1 MEPHTTRIRG
11 RRMYTSLMAGAIG
24 IKGLS
29 LEDSIDLAT
38 QAGFD
43 AVWFDIKEA
52 KALADQHGVDHLKD
66 LFASKGVKPGGWGAP
81 VRWQDDTQR
90 DSDLEALKPL
100 AELGVALGNPFTT
113 SGIMPGND
121 EREFDDQYAYVIERL
136 RPFAEGLK
144 TSGVSLGIEFI
155 APKTLRNRF
164 KYEFVYSMPQML
176 QLAADAGTG
185 NIGVL
190 FDVWHHYTAHGT
202 VEDLNL
208 LTTENV
214 FVVHV
219 NDAPTGLEIDEQQ
232 DLSRTLP
239 METGVIPAPAMIT
252 KLAEIG
258 YAGPVIAEPFS
269 TRINDLA
276 AADPAAAASETNA
289 SIRKLIAASGI

>member
-1 MEPHTTRIRG
+1 
-11 RRMYTSLMAGAIG
+11 MYSSLMPGAIG

-29 LEDSIDLAT
+29 LQDSIDLAA
-38 QAGFD
+38 QSGFD

-52 KALADQHGVDHLKD
+52 KALADQHGADYVKD

-81 VRWQDDTQR
+81 VRWQDDANR
-90 DSDLEALKPL
+90 NADLEALKPL
-100 AELGVALGNPFTT
+100 ADLGVALGNPFTT
-113 SGIMPGND
+113 TGIMPAND
-121 EREFDDQYAYVIERL
+121 EREFDDQYAFIIERL
-136 RPFAEGLK
+136 RPFAEALK
-144 TSGVSLGIEFI
+144 ASGVSLGIEFI

-164 KYEFVYSMPQML
+164 KYEFIYSMPQML

-202 VEDLNL
+202 VEELGLLNSG
-208 LTTENV
+208 NV

-239 METGVIPAPAMIT
+239 METGVIPAPAMIA
-252 KLAEIG
+252 KLAAIG

-269 TRINDLA
+269 ARINDLA
-276 AADPAAAASETNA
+276 ATDPAAAATETRE
-289 SIRKLIAASGI
+289 SITKLFAAAGV